1 MPEVR
6 SATYASIVPATVVV
20 LLACAVLAAALRFA
34 VTPLVRSWPL
44 AAAVV
49 DRYWLW
55 GPLALFFLLLLIY
68 AWVLALVL
76 AFVLLCLWVFMPFMP
91 ELYR

>member
-1 MPEVR
+1 MP
-6 SATYASIVPATVVV
+6 AAVV

-34 VTPLVRSWPL
+34 IGPLVRPWPTL
-44 AAAVV
+44 AAAV

-55 GPLALFFLLLLIY
+55 APLALFFLLLLIY

-76 AFVLLCLWVFMPFMP
+76 AFVLLCFWVFMPFMP